1 MPYLLQLML
10 QGAVPIT
17 ELNNFGT
24 HLDNSGKTIDFELEK
39 KNFSFAGNLLAEIWK
54 NVVIDTYPV
63 TAEYVPPS
71 ENISENLQEDS
82 PVNAEWYVKYTRDSQ
97 YFLQVRL
104 ELL

>member
-1 MPYLLQLML
+1 MAPLSN
-10 QGAVPIT
+10 
-17 ELNNFGT
+17 ELSGVVIPHINFGN

-71 ENISENLQEDS
+71 ENISES
-82 PVNAEWYVKYTRDSQ
+82 
-97 YFLQVRL
+97 
-104 ELL
+104 